1 MPREMMTI
9 TKRSLCVLLLVL
21 FAAACF
27 VTSISGPTAVSVG
40 QTVTYDIAFET
51 DSAGTNGTA
60 YVFFD
65 VPVGWTFNSATYDAT
80 VNGAAVSGTPNSGVS
95 SSGSPCVVLP
105 LDAGYQ
111 RFGFSETFPVTTASD
126 SGVLHVTLTVG
137 GAAGG
142 YTLEATGA
150 GSFGGPS
157 QQCGATRTLGVD
169 VSEVAALTPPSV
181 AKSFAPAS
189 IAPGGTSRLTV
200 TLSNANAEPITGVA
214 FTDTYPAG
222 LTNATPTNIATTCG
236 GTASST
242 ANSLSLSGGTI
253 PANGSCTVAI
263 DVTAATP
270 GSYPNSIPAG
280 AVTST
285 NAGSNASGS
294 TTATLT
300 VGAAAAAEA
309 VPTASEWAL
318 IAMAAALAV
327 FALKR
332 L

>member
-1 MPREMMTI
+1 MKTLRRAVPLLI
-9 TKRSLCVLLLVL
+9 VLLVL
-21 FAAACF
+21 AACF
-27 VTSISGPTAVSVG
+27 VTGITGPTSVTVG
-40 QTVTYDIAFET
+40 QNVTYDIAFET
-51 DSAGTNGTA
+51 DSSGTNGTA

-65 VPVGWTFNSATYDAT
+65 VPAGWTFTGATYDAT
-80 VNGAAVSGTPNSGVS
+80 VNGAAVSDTPNTGVS

-105 LDAGYQ
+105 LEAGYQ
-111 RFGFSETFPVTTASD
+111 RLGFSETFPVVTASD
-126 SGVLHVTLTVG
+126 SGVLHVSFTVG
-137 GAAGG
+137 GPAGG

-157 QQCGATRTLGVD
+157 QQCNATRTLD
-169 VSEVAALTPPSV
+169 VTVGEGTVLTPPTV
-181 AKSFAPAS
+181 AKAFAPAS

-200 TLSNANAEPITGVA
+200 TLSNANAQPITGVA

-222 LTNATPTNIATTCG
+222 LVNATPSNIATTCG

-270 GSYPNSIPAG
+270 GNYPNSIPSG
-280 AVTST
+280 AVTSD
-285 NAGSNASGS
+285 NAGSNTAGS

-300 VGAAAAAEA
+300 VGAAQGEA
-309 VPTASEWAL
+309 DVPTASEWAL
-318 IAMAAALAV
+318 IVMAMALALV
-327 FALKR
+327 GWKMMR
-332 L
+332 